1 VPFKGPVNELAG
13 LITKLLKEHILV
25 PEITVVPPKVTV
37 AEPELSVPLLTKL
50 PLILRLV
57 VGVNDPVM
65 VMLPKTGAVLPVT
78 DVVPENVIALDV
90 KEDELLLNKSP
101 FKSIELLPALKTPDV
116 NVNVP
121 FIVTAALRLI
131 GSVLLIVRFLRS
143 DALVGSSEPVA
154 MAEPLELV

>member
-101 FKSIELLPALKTPDV
+101 FKSIDRNVRRFGALTARLLHP
-116 NVNVP
+116 
-121 FIVTAALRLI
+121 TAP
-131 GSVLLIVRFLRS
+131 VLLTKI
-143 DALVGSSEPVA
+143 G
-154 MAEPLELV
+154 PLGAQIRLKMPTASIKDSKAGLLTH